1 MAAKTLVNPS
11 YGVEGQYRML
21 TGLIKDM
28 SQGDYLDTN
37 LTTIYSVQLTARGM
51 CSSMLGAM
59 WVSAGGS
66 GRVTF
71 VAYPSPTEALPLSVI
86 ILGQ

>member
-11 YGVEGQYRML
+11 YGVEGQYRVL
-21 TGLIKDM
+21 TGFIKDI
-28 SQGDYLDTN
+28 SGGDYLDTG
-37 LTTIYSVQLTARGM
+37 LTNVYSVQLTARGM
-51 CSSMLGAM
+51 CTCSLGAM

-71 VAYPSPTEALPLSVI
+71 TPAPTPSEAIGASVL
-86 ILGQ
+86 ILGN